1 MKSNQSEFNRIY
13 ISPVAESMEVV
24 PEAVLCTSQN
34 GQITG
39 STGATW
45 GEGPDAEW

>member
-1 MKSNQSEFNRIY
+1 MKINQSGFNPIY
-13 ISPVAESMEVV
+13 VSPMAESMEVV

-39 STGATW
+39 STGSSW